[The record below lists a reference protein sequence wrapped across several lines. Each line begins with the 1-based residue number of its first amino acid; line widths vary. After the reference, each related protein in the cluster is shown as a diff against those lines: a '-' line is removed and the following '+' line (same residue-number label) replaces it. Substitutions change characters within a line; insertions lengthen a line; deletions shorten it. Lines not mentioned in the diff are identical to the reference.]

1 MSLAIIFGSTTGYTE
16 ELAYKIYDAF
26 EGSADLPRDIH
37 ATPVS
42 RLLEYQTLVLG
53 VPTWNHGQLQSD
65 WAERFEELEGQSFA
79 GRKVAFFGSGDAK
92 RYPEHFQDA
101 MGILWRRFEAL
112 GAELIGTWPVE
123 SYSFEESQG
132 LTEDGTRFVGLAFE
146 RHDSEEVI
154 EQRIKDWVAQ
164 LRQEMW

>member
-26 EGSADLPRDIH
+26 EGSAELPRDVH
-37 ATPVS
+37 STSVS
-42 RLLEYQTLVLG
+42 RLMEYQTLILG

-65 WAERFEELEGQSFA
+65 WAERSEELAGESFV
-79 GRKVAFFGSGDAK
+79 GRRVAFFGSGDAK

-101 MGILWRRFEAL
+101 MGLLWKQFDQC
-112 GAELIGTWPVE
+112 GAELIGKWPTA
-123 SYSFEESQG
+123 SYKFEESQG
-132 LTEDGTRFVGLAFE
+132 LVEGDGSHFVGLAFE
-146 RHDSEEVI
+146 RHDSDDVI

-164 LRQEMW
+164 LRAEM